1 METKE
6 ITKVQEGI
14 VMPLVS
20 PEQAVAAFDAYQ
32 KLAEKIMRPEDVQKI
47 GDKEFKKKSFWR
59 KCQRFF
65 NLSLELSK
73 EWKEEKADKSYTYF
87 VIYRATAPNGAF
99 MDGDGACTN
108 NEKGRLRT
116 EHDTRSTAHTRA
128 KNRAISD
135 LVAFGEVSAEE
146 VDGHEEVKPSPIKEA
161 TITPFQMTRIL
172 KAGKEAGM
180 TNPQTHKYIQERLYP
195 AWPDA
200 LKITVSQANK
210 IADALE
216 LMASD
221 AEDRNEVNSEDVDP
235 DSVKL

>member
-1 METKE
+1 MENKLAKATN
-6 ITKVQEGI
+6 GI
-14 VMPLVS
+14 VMPLVT
-20 PEQAVAAFDAYQ
+20 PEQAVTAFKAYQ
-32 KLAEKIMRPEDVQKI
+32 DLAEKIMTKDDVQQI

-65 NLSLELSK
+65 NLSLELVK

-146 VDGHEEVKPSPIKEA
+146 VDDNNNHTPVSVPMMTEFQEARIYSIASNLEMSMEEADKHIKAEINKDWGDTSKISLKEA
-161 TITPFQMTRIL
+161 NRI
-172 KAGKEAGM
+172 AA
-180 TNPQTHKYIQERLYP
+180 
-195 AWPDA
+195 
-200 LKITVSQANK
+200 V
-210 IADALE
+210 LE
-216 LMASD
+216 G
-221 AEDRNEVNSEDVDP
+221 EVNSEKP
-235 DSVKL
+235 QEANP

>member
-6 ITKVQEGI
+6 LTKVQQGI

-20 PEQAVAAFDAYQ
+20 PEQAVQAFDAYQ
-32 KLAEKIMRPEDVQKI
+32 KLAERIMTPDDVQKI

-65 NLSLELSK
+65 NLSLELVK
-73 EWKEEKADKSYTYF
+73 EWKEVNADKSYTYF
-87 VIYRATAPNGAF
+87 VIYRATAPNGSF

-108 NEKGRLRT
+108 NEKGRVRT

-146 VDGHEEVKPSPIKEA
+146 VADHEEVKPVKEA

-172 KAGKEAGM
+172 KAGEKAGM
-180 TNPQTHKYIQERLYP
+180 TNPQTHKYIKENLNGD
-195 AWPDA
+195 WPDA

-210 IADALE
+210 IADELE
-216 LMASD
+216 S
-221 AEDRNEVNSEDVDP
+221 REVTE
-235 DSVKL
+235 